1 MNNFSDIDPSYSL
14 NAGGDINMIVDAAS
28 LSQAIQN
35 ILNVVKGFRPG
46 VSNEFYGVGVR
57 HFLFSAMTEFVARQI
72 GDELLTQLEIF
83 EPRIEVTRIF
93 VKREFEQSQYVIDI
107 DYKTLNLENKQ
118 DLTYRM
124 ILQVL

>member
-83 EPRIEVTRIF
+83 EPRID
-93 VKREFEQSQYVIDI
+93 VKNILVNMDLDHKQYVIDI
-107 DYKTLNLENKQ
+107 EYETLNQENTG
-118 DLTYRM
+118 DLTFRM

>member
-14 NAGGDINMIVDAAS
+14 NAGGDINMLVDATS

-57 HFLFSAMTEFVARQI
+57 HFLFSAMTEFVSRQI

-83 EPRIEVTRIF
+83 EPRIDVKNIF
-93 VKREFEQSQYVIDI
+93 VNMDLDHKQYVIDI
-107 DYKTLNLENKQ
+107 EYETLNQENTG
-118 DLTYRM
+118 DLTFRM